1 MLAVY
6 CECSLPWQRR
16 QLQPECTT
24 CTGGSAGWLL
34 LLYGSLTL
42 HGALRPYFRTKC
54 FATHASVAYGAPAQN
69 LILKA

>member
-42 HGALRPYFRTKC
+42 HGALRPYFRTR
-54 FATHASVAYGAPAQN
+54 AAEWALPASQPMLLPVYRY
-69 LILKA
+69 L